1 MASSERASNTCAI
14 EVTLQF
20 NTQPS
25 FLVDHTVE
33 AVDEYAGT
41 PDFDGSPWI
50 LPTESWSDDVII
62 CKWYSAFKEVIP
74 PQAAPDACYLDV

>member
-1 MASSERASNTCAI
+1 M
-14 EVTLQF
+14 
-20 NTQPS
+20 
-25 FLVDHTVE
+25 DHTVE

-74 PQAAPDACYLDV
+74 PQAAPDAFYLDV